1 LADKL
6 SRASLSKGRSG
17 WCVIFRHPVAKTAD
31 QREKLRVRRGLG
43 TRDETEARTLVDQL
57 NQILLDPE
65 MWSPAARDRA
75 AATLPAQVVGAFYD
89 YLTPEPTDAWA
100 ARESVIPLPDASE
113 GYARLLMV
121 GTTGAGKTTI
131 VRQLLGTDPD
141 TERFPSTSAAK
152 TTICDIEIVLAAGE
166 FSGVVAFMPKDR
178 VRQYIADCV
187 SSAASRHIQRAGRSE
202 VTRRFLEHTD
212 QQFRLSYVL
221 GTATTPLA
229 REGGDLTDE
238 DADAPPAAQ
247 DESLIT
253 SEERTAINTRVD
265 ELIDRVETLAESI
278 AGEVEQRIGSKVA
291 DLTTKDMD
299 AFEELVEEELAKEE
313 EMLASQEFHSLVDE
327 ILDDVEAR
335 FDFLS
340 PETLER
346 GRDGWPR
353 IWKWN
358 SSNRAAFI
366 REVNR
371 FSSNY
376 APNFGRLLTPLV
388 EGIRV
393 VGPFG
398 PAWRFPKTPKIVI
411 MDGRG
416 IGHTADSTS
425 SVSTSI
431 TRRFEIADA
440 ILLADNAAQPM
451 QAAPCAVLRSLAAS
465 GHESK
470 LLMCFTHFDEVKG
483 DNLLDQ
489 SAKKSHVLSSVD
501 NAINAVGKVL
511 GRDAEH
517 SLRRLLPARAVFLAN
532 IQKMLPEEKSRFT
545 TAELRRLV
553 ALVETSIT
561 KPEPIALKP
570 IYDVANLVLAIQRAT
585 QEFHDAWRGVLGMG
599 TRSGVSSEHWTRVKA
614 LTRRLGLL
622 NEDEYDT
629 LRPVADLI
637 RVLQTCIAQYLA
649 TPMAWVGGES
659 DGEDNE
665 ERIRAVDAIKKQ
677 VFTRLHDL
685 SNRRVLVERKS
696 GWSEAYE
703 HRGAG
708 STRVRARELVS
719 LYESAAPVPNEMP
732 ARDANEFLFEI
743 RELVGESII
752 VGGGGVRGWTR
763 QDDPMETT

>member
-1 LADKL
+1 ML
-6 SRASLSKGRSG
+6 
-17 WCVIFRHPVAKTAD
+17 
-31 QREKLRVRRGLG
+31 
-43 TRDETEARTLVDQL
+43 DETLYYIQNTRGDVTTVLRTPIKGVD
-57 NQILLDPE
+57 
-65 MWSPAARDRA
+65 
-75 AATLPAQVVGAFYD
+75 
-89 YLTPEPTDAWA
+89 PT
-100 ARESVIPLPDASE
+100 
-113 GYARLLMV
+113 
-121 GTTGAGKTTI
+121 
-131 VRQLLGTDPD
+131 
-141 TERFPSTSAAK
+141 
-152 TTICDIEIVLAAGE
+152 
-166 FSGVVAFMPKDR
+166 
-178 VRQYIADCV
+178 
-187 SSAASRHIQRAGRSE
+187 
-202 VTRRFLEHTD
+202 
-212 QQFRLSYVL
+212 
-221 GTATTPLA
+221 
-229 REGGDLTDE
+229 
-238 DADAPPAAQ
+238 PAAQ
-247 DESLIT
+247 DEPLIS
-253 SEERTAINTRVD
+253 SEERTAINAKVD
-265 ELIDRVETLAESI
+265 AFIDRVETLADSI
-278 AGEVEQRIGSKVA
+278 SGEIEERIGSKVA
-291 DLTTKDMD
+291 ELTTKDMD
-299 AFEELVEEELAKEE
+299 AFEELVEEEL
-313 EMLASQEFHSLVDE
+313 LGHDEFHSLVDE
-327 ILDDVEAR
+327 ILDDVESR
-335 FDFLS
+335 FDFLP

-353 IWKWN
+353 IWQW
-358 SSNRAAFI
+358 SCTDRIAFI

-398 PAWRFPKTPKIVI
+398 PTWRFPKMPKIVI

-483 DNLLDQ
+483 DNLLDLG
-489 SAKKSHVLSSVD
+489 AKKSHVLGSVD

-517 SLRRLLPARAVFLAN
+517 SLRRLLPDRAVFLAN
-532 IQKMLPEEKSRFT
+532 IQKKLPEEKARFT

-553 ALVETSIT
+553 ALIEASTT
-561 KPEPIALKP
+561 KPEPLALKP

-585 QEFHDAWRGVLGMG
+585 QEFHDVWRGVLGMG
-599 TRSGVSSEHWTRVKA
+599 TRSGVSPEHWTRVKA

-622 NEDEYDT
+622 HEDEYDN

-637 RVLQTCIAQYLA
+637 RVLQTSIAQYLA
-649 TPMAWVGGES
+649 TPMTWVGGEAG
-659 DGEDNE
+659 GEDNE
-665 ERIRAVDAIKKQ
+665 ERIRSVDAIKKQ

-685 SNRRVLVERKS
+685 STRRLLEERLS
-696 GWSEAYE
+696 GWREAYE
-703 HRGAG
+703 HRGTG
-708 STRVRARELVS
+708 STRVRARDLVS

-752 VGGGGVRGWTR
+752 AGGGEVRGWTR
-763 QDDPMETT
+763 QDDPLEAA

>member
-1 LADKL
+1 MADKL

-43 TRDETEARTLVDQL
+43 TRDEAEAQALVDQL

-75 AATLPAQVVGAFYD
+75 AATLPPQVVGAFYD

-100 ARESVIPLPDASE
+100 AREAVIPLPDASK
-113 GYARLLMV
+113 GYARVLMV

-152 TTICDIEIVLAAGE
+152 TTICDIEIVLGTSDFRA
-166 FSGVVAFMPKDR
+166 VVAFMPKDR

-187 SSAASRHIQRAGRSE
+187 STSASRHIQRAGRSE

-221 GTATTPLA
+221 GTATA
-229 REGGDLTDE
+229 IAASDNEDLTDD
-238 DADAPPAAQ
+238 DADASPAAQ
-247 DESLIT
+247 DEPLIS
-253 SEERTAINTRVD
+253 SEERAAINAKVD
-265 ELIDRVETLAESI
+265 AFIDRVETLADSI
-278 AGEVEQRIGSKVA
+278 SGEIEERIGSKVA
-291 DLTTKDMD
+291 ELTTKDMD
-299 AFEELVEEELAKEE
+299 AFEELVEEEL
-313 EMLASQEFHSLVDE
+313 LGHDEFHSLVDE
-327 ILDDVEAR
+327 ILDDVESR
-335 FDFLS
+335 FDFLP

-353 IWKWN
+353 IWQW
-358 SSNRAAFI
+358 SCTDRIAFI

-398 PAWRFPKTPKIVI
+398 PTWRFPKMPKIVI

-483 DNLLDQ
+483 DNLLDLG
-489 SAKKSHVLSSVD
+489 AKKSHVLGSVD

-517 SLRRLLPARAVFLAN
+517 SLRRLLPDRAVFLAN
-532 IQKMLPEEKSRFT
+532 IQKKLPEEKARFT

-553 ALVETSIT
+553 TLIEASTT
-561 KPEPIALKP
+561 QPEPLALKP

-585 QEFHDAWRGVLGMG
+585 QEFHDVWRGVLGMG
-599 TRSGVSSEHWTRVKA
+599 TRSGVSPEHWTRVKA

-622 NEDEYDT
+622 HEDEYDN

-637 RVLQTCIAQYLA
+637 RVLQTSIAQYLA
-649 TPMAWVGGES
+649 TPMTWVGGEAG
-659 DGEDNE
+659 GEDNE
-665 ERIRAVDAIKKQ
+665 ERIRSVDAIKKQ

-685 SNRRVLVERKS
+685 STRRLLEERLS
-696 GWSEAYE
+696 GWREAYE
-703 HRGAG
+703 HRGTG
-708 STRVRARELVS
+708 STRVRARDLVS

-752 VGGGGVRGWTR
+752 AGGGEVRGWTR
-763 QDDPMETT
+763 QDDPLEAP